1 MVTPK
6 RDFRPKS
13 ANQAD
18 YVRAI
23 AENDLVFCVGPAGSG
38 KSACSV
44 GIAVQ
49 YLKEGK
55 VKQIVVCRPTLG
67 CLGEK
72 GSEMGFLPGTLH
84 EKIDPF
90 IQNIYDELSTYYD
103 KKEIDKMIED
113 NVLRI
118 LPLYYCRGLTF
129 HDSFVIVDEA
139 QNAMHQELKAITTRL
154 GSRSKMVINGDLEQ
168 SDLRSKEIPLAYWLN
183 EILKDDKLIPI
194 CKLDTVDIVRHP
206 VVKHVILRVREWER
220 ENQGPKGY

>member
-1 MVTPK
+1 MVTVK
-6 RDFRPKS
+6 REFRPKGE
-13 ANQAD
+13 NQTD

-23 AENDLVFCVGPAGSG
+23 AENDLVFCIGPAGSG

-49 YLKEGK
+49 YLKEQK
-55 VKQIVVCRPTLG
+55 IKHIVICRPTLG

-90 IQNIYDELSTYYD
+90 IQNIYDELSTYFE
-103 KKEIDKMIED
+103 KKEIASLIED
-113 NVLRI
+113 GIIRI

-129 HDSFVIVDEA
+129 HDSFIIVDEA
-139 QNAMHQELKAITTRL
+139 QNAIHQELKAITTRL

-168 SDLRSKEIPLAYWLN
+168 SDLRTGDNPLAFWVT

-194 CKLDTVDIVRHP
+194 ITLDVMDIVRHP
-206 VVKHVILRVREWER
+206 IVKHIILSVREWEKKV
-220 ENQGPKGY
+220 NYV

>member
-1 MVTPK
+1 MITVKRQFHPK
-6 RDFRPKS
+6 GE
-13 ANQAD
+13 NQTD

-23 AENDLVFCVGPAGSG
+23 AENDLVFCIGPAGSG

-55 VKQIVVCRPTLG
+55 IKHIVICRPTLG

-90 IQNIYDELSTYYD
+90 IQNIYDELSTYFER
-103 KKEIDKMIED
+103 KEITSLIED
-113 NVLRI
+113 GIIRI

-129 HDSFVIVDEA
+129 HDSFIIVDEA
-139 QNAMHQELKAITTRL
+139 QNAIHQELKAITTRL

-168 SDLRSKEIPLAYWLN
+168 SDLRTGDNPLAFWVT

-194 CKLDTVDIVRHP
+194 ITLDVMDIVRHP
-206 VVKHVILRVREWER
+206 IVKHIILSVREWEKKV
-220 ENQGPKGY
+220 NYV